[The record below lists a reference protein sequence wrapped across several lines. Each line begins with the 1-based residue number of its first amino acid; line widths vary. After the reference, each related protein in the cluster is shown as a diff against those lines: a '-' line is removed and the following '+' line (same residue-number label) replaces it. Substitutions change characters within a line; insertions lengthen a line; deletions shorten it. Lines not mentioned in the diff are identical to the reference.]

1 MKEFIDIVNKTIDNL
16 REICENL
23 TKWEN
28 QNVFKNMENIVGQ
41 INQVFTII
49 LSNKEALET
58 YGLTINENEIIKMLG
73 NMLTSMENKDTVL
86 LLDTMEYETIPLLV
100 EIENKIKM

>member
-1 MKEFIDIVNKTIDNL
+1 MKEFIEIVNKTIKSL

-23 TKWEN
+23 TRWEN
-28 QNVFKNMENIVGQ
+28 QNVFKNMESIVGQ

-49 LSNKEALET
+49 LSNKELLET

-86 LLDTMEYETIPLLV
+86 LLDTMNNEIVPLLV
-100 EIENKIKM
+100 EIENKTKM